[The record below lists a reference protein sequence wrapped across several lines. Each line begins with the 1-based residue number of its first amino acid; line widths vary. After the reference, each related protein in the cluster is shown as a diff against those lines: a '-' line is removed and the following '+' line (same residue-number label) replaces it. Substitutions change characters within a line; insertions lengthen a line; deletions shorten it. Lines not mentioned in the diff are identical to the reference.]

1 MIGFTTLVF
10 ISSVVLGPLDTSKF
24 CQAALVIIGGPIL
37 NKAWRLLGD
46 RKPLRN
52 VPHGYSLYGYGFIQ
66 AYLTAWR
73 CAVCFPEFFKFLC
86 AFAFWDAATGGLVG
100 MFLLYIN
107 VQLQMLSTAG
117 FILITVLFCIPG
129 AMLSRRISS
138 GSLAA
143 VKKGCIF
150 WLIWLMLNALS
161 FIAVCAGPA
170 QQTVSYLWAIP
181 TGMGA

>member
-1 MIGFTTLVF
+1 
-10 ISSVVLGPLDTSKF
+10 
-24 CQAALVIIGGPIL
+24 
-37 NKAWRLLGD
+37 
-46 RKPLRN
+46 
-52 VPHGYSLYGYGFIQ
+52 
-66 AYLTAWR
+66 
-73 CAVCFPEFFKFLC
+73 
-86 AFAFWDAATGGLVG
+86 
-100 MFLLYIN
+100 
-107 VQLQMLSTAG
+107 MLSTGG